1 MNRKLHNT
9 LFALTASGALLVMGL
24 VVAAPL
30 LPGQPSGPALAGTPM
45 AQEINAA
52 QVLATA
58 IEAAAA
64 ERLESEPTSTRSTG
78 TTRNRRQTLVMPYFS
93 FVPRG

>member
-24 VVAAPL
+24 VAAVPT
-30 LPGQPSGPALAGTPM
+30 GPASAAGSLAANPIS
-45 AQEINAA
+45 AELNAA
-52 QVLATA
+52 GALATA
-58 IEAAAA
+58 FEAAAA
-64 ERLESEPTSTRSTG
+64 ESLDSDSTTRSTG

>member
-24 VVAAPL
+24 VAAAPL
-30 LPGQPSGPALAGTPM
+30 LPGQPAGSVLAANAVG
-45 AQEINAA
+45 AEISAA
-52 QVLATA
+52 RALATA
-58 IEAAAA
+58 IEVAAA
-64 ERLESEPTSTRSTG
+64 ESLESEHSSTRSTG
-78 TTRNRRQTLVMPYFS
+78 TKRNRRQTLVMPYFS